1 MPTLKKFL
9 HYYKPHKA
17 MLIFDLIC
25 ATVVSL
31 VDISFPQILNILNK
45 SLFTMDATVILHTIG
60 FVAIGLIVM
69 YLIKLFCDYFIATWG
84 HIMGSRMES
93 AMRSDLFDKMQRL
106 PFSYYDKNNTG
117 EMMTKMVSDL
127 FDISEVAHHG
137 PENLFLAFLKLIGS
151 FVLLMMVHVPLTLI
165 LFAVVIIMCIFSVFQ
180 NKRMKRAFSD
190 NNKKIANI
198 NAQLQDSLA
207 GIRVVKSFANET
219 VEQEK
224 FQKANV
230 SFLSSKKHSYHAFGR
245 FQSGNLYFQG
255 ILFTVILVFGG
266 IFIAQGTLNAP
277 DLALYALYINIFIN
291 PITILVNFM
300 EVFQKGMAG
309 FSRFLEIMETP
320 IEIEDKPNA
329 PDLNDVKGNI
339 QYQHV
344 FFSYDGVHNVLNDI
358 NFEIPAGKT
367 IALVGPSGG
376 GKSTICA
383 LLPRFYDVSDGSIS
397 IDGVDIRDVTQKSL
411 RKSIGVVQQDIY
423 MFWGTVRDNIAYGK
437 PGASEEEIMQAAKLA
452 NIHDFIM
459 SLDDGYDTMVGE
471 RGTRLSGG
479 QKQRIAI
486 ARVFLKDPKILILDE
501 ATSALDNE
509 SERFIQASLEQLA
522 KNRTTIVIAHRLST
536 IRHADEILVIDQHQI
551 IERGSHEELL
561 KQNGLYTKYYNMQF
575 DGLDIKNDD
584 VKHDTMIEGAIT

>member
-31 VDISFPQILNILNK
+31 VDISFPQILNVLNK

-117 EMMTKMVSDL
+117 EMMAKMVSDL

-165 LFAVVIIMCIFSVFQ
+165 LFAVVVIMCIFSIFQ
-180 NKRMKRAFSD
+180 NKRMKKAFSD

-219 VEQEK
+219 VEKEK

-230 SFLSSKKHSYHAFGR
+230 SFLSSKKHSYHAYGR

-291 PITILVNFM
+291 PITILSTWYAF
-300 EVFQKGMAG
+300 
-309 FSRFLEIMETP
+309 
-320 IEIEDKPNA
+320 
-329 PDLNDVKGNI
+329 PDNPMLSVWRIVLGL
-339 QYQHV
+339 
-344 FFSYDGVHNVLNDI
+344 GV
-358 NFEIPAGKT
+358 
-367 IALVGPSGG
+367 
-376 GKSTICA
+376 A
-383 LLPRFYDVSDGSIS
+383 LLVALSFRFWPPATSILKARTPQNLSYEEIVLETTKTKHIDKKRLLVHMEREFSQLLFYFSMAATVLS
-397 IDGVDIRDVTQKSL
+397 I
-411 RKSIGVVQQDIY
+411 VQ
-423 MFWGTVRDNIAYGK
+423 VYGK
-437 PGASEEEIMQAAKLA
+437 PWLLNAGLTLPEFTAIPILLMLA
-452 NIHDFIM
+452 FFFSICSTSDAIIGK
-459 SLDDGYDTMVGE
+459 SLSTLFPISSVMG
-471 RGTRLSGG
+471 
-479 QKQRIAI
+479 
-486 ARVFLKDPKILILDE
+486 FLIL
-501 ATSALDNE
+501 
-509 SERFIQASLEQLA
+509 
-522 KNRTTIVIAHRLST
+522 
-536 IRHADEILVIDQHQI
+536 
-551 IERGSHEELL
+551 GP
-561 KQNGLYTKYYNMQF
+561 M
-575 DGLDIKNDD
+575 LDIKN
-584 VKHDTMIEGAIT
+584 VYILKQYMPTSFIIRLSITIAVMSYIAALVFKFFLS

>member
-180 NKRMKRAFSD
+180 NKRMKKAFSD

-219 VEQEK
+219 VEKEK

-230 SFLSSKKHSYHAFGR
+230 SFLSSKKHSYHAYGR

-320 IEIEDKPNA
+320 IEIKDKPNA
-329 PDLNDVKGNI
+329 PDLNDVKGTI

-358 NFEIPAGKT
+358 DFEIPAGKT

-383 LLPRFYDVSDGSIS
+383 LLPRFYDVSEGSIS
-397 IDGVDIRDVTQKSL
+397 IDGIDIRDVTQKSL
-411 RKSIGVVQQDIY
+411 RKAIGVVQQDIY

-437 PGASEEEIMQAAKLA
+437 PGASEEEIIQAAKLA

-584 VKHDTMIEGAIT
+584 VKHDTIIEGAIT

>member
-25 ATVVSL
+25 ATIVSL
-31 VDISFPQILNILNK
+31 VDISFPQILNVLNK

-180 NKRMKRAFSD
+180 NKRMKKAFSD

-219 VEQEK
+219 VEKEK

-230 SFLSSKKHSYHAFGR
+230 SFLSSKKHSYHAYGR

-291 PITILVNFM
+291 PITILDDARKGPILVHKNFSVSQSVPFDT
-300 EVFQKGMAG
+300 EDANVFLNGVASTLSAVRSAQQQAG
-309 FSRFLEIMETP
+309 FAVLYY
-320 IEIEDKPNA
+320 N
-329 PDLNDVKGNI
+329 VK
-339 QYQHV
+339 
-344 FFSYDGVHNVLNDI
+344 S
-358 NFEIPAGKT
+358 KT
-367 IALVGPSGG
+367 IWAYTTMGWDNDDNSGNNSYILLKG
-376 GKSTICA
+376 EIKNIYYKST
-383 LLPRFYDVSDGSIS
+383 DVMTPTSVRIEVDQANSDDSFDTSEDVDSDGYLTIS
-397 IDGVDIRDVTQKSL
+397 LDSSELQ
-411 RKSIGVVQQDIY
+411 Y
-423 MFWGTVRDNIAYGK
+423 MFSIYGDLEV
-437 PGASEEEIMQAAKLA
+437 G
-452 NIHDFIM
+452 
-459 SLDDGYDTMVGE
+459 DDVVLVCNRNGSSYTAVD
-471 RGTRLSGG
+471 
-479 QKQRIAI
+479 
-486 ARVFLKDPKILILDE
+486 
-501 ATSALDNE
+501 ALD
-509 SERFIQASLEQLA
+509 
-522 KNRTTIVIAHRLST
+522 
-536 IRHADEILVIDQHQI
+536 
-551 IERGSHEELL
+551 
-561 KQNGLYTKYYNMQF
+561 Y
-575 DGLDIKNDD
+575 
-584 VKHDTMIEGAIT
+584 

>member
-180 NKRMKRAFSD
+180 NKRMKKAFSD

-219 VEQEK
+219 VEKEK

-230 SFLSSKKHSYHAFGR
+230 SFLSSNHAYGR

-329 PDLNDVKGNI
+329 PDLNDVKGTI

-358 NFEIPAGKT
+358 DFEIPAGKT

-383 LLPRFYDVSDGSIS
+383 LLPRFYDVSEGSIS
-397 IDGVDIRDVTQKSL
+397 IDGTDIRDVTQKSL
-411 RKSIGVVQQDIY
+411 RKAIGVVQQDIY

-437 PGASEEEIMQAAKLA
+437 PGASEEEIIQAAKLA

-479 QKQRIAI
+479 QKQRVAL
-486 ARVFLKDPKILILDE
+486 ARLLVYDTNLVLLDE
-501 ATSALDNE
+501 PFSALDESLKEMLLNE
-509 SERFIQASLEQLA
+509 TKKKLIEYQKKCLFVTHSPKEMEMMCDNKLKIKRGRLE
-522 KNRTTIVIAHRLST
+522 
-536 IRHADEILVIDQHQI
+536 
-551 IERGSHEELL
+551 
-561 KQNGLYTKYYNMQF
+561 
-575 DGLDIKNDD
+575 
-584 VKHDTMIEGAIT
+584 

>member
-31 VDISFPQILNILNK
+31 VDISFPQILNVLNK

-180 NKRMKRAFSD
+180 NKRMKKAFSD

-219 VEQEK
+219 VEKEK

-230 SFLSSKKHSYHAFGR
+230 SFLSSKKHSYHAYGR

-300 EVFQKGMAG
+300 EIFQKGMAG

-320 IEIEDKPNA
+320 IEIKDKPNA
-329 PDLNDVKGNI
+329 PDLNDVKGTI

-358 NFEIPAGKT
+358 DFEIPAGKT

-383 LLPRFYDVSDGSIS
+383 LLPRFYDVSEGSIS
-397 IDGVDIRDVTQKSL
+397 IDGTDIRDVTQKSL
-411 RKSIGVVQQDIY
+411 RKAIGVVQQDIY
-423 MFWGTVRDNIAYGK
+423 MFWGTIRDNIAYGK
-437 PGASEEEIMQAAKLA
+437 TGANEEEIVQAAKLA

-584 VKHDTMIEGAIT
+584 VKHDTIIEGAIT